1 MPDYQINPYIW
12 FCEREVNFRPK
23 HFIIT
28 NTPLTNESKK
38 WIYEKLTGR
47 FSVITQLYNSNNNP
61 RLIEGYARVPA
72 FEDPSEATFYELTW
86 S

>member
-1 MPDYQINPYIW
+1 
-12 FCEREVNFRPK
+12 VTK
-23 HFIIT
+23 
-28 NTPLTNESKK
+28 TPITNESKK

-47 FSVITQLYNSNNNP
+47 FSIIPVTGFYITDTTDFNSKF
-61 RLIEGYARVPA
+61 PA